1 MKRTLCISAL
11 TLCCVVL
18 LSYCLAIQHRSIPAP
33 VPGSAISAPLSLAD
47 GGAPTPPWPPKPQ
60 LVADGGA
67 PTPPWPHLRAVET
80 LVADGGAPTPPWPP
94 KPPKAQLVADGGAPT
109 PPWPKPPV
117 KSQSA

>member
-1 MKRTLCISAL
+1 MKRTLYISAL
-11 TLCCVVL
+11 NLCCVVL
-18 LSYCLAIQHRSIPAP
+18 LSYSLAIQHRSTPAP
-33 VPGSAISAPLSLAD
+33 PR
-47 GGAPTPPWPPKPQ
+47 PKPQ

-67 PTPPWPHLRAVET
+67 PTPPWPHLRGVET

-94 KPPKAQLVADGGAPT
+94 KPAKAQLVADGGAPT

>member
-1 MKRTLCISAL
+1 MKRTLYISAL
-11 TLCCVVL
+11 NLCCVVL
-18 LSYCLAIQHRSIPAP
+18 LSYSLAIQHRSTPAP
-33 VPGSAISAPLSLAD
+33 VPGSAISAPSSLAD
-47 GGAPTPPWPPKPQ
+47 GGTPTPPRPKPQ

-67 PTPPWPHLRAVET
+67 PTPPWPHLRGVET

-94 KPPKAQLVADGGAPT
+94 KPAKAQLVADGGAPT